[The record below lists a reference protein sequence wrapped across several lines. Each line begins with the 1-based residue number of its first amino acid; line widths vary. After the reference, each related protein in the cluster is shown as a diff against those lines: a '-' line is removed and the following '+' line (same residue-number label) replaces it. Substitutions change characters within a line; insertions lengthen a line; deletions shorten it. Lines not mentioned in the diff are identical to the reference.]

1 LSFGVDRAAVD
12 DQQHSSLLFHGQ
24 HKAGDCYW
32 TEGVDGWRF
41 GRSLAY
47 EKQNR
52 AAEMAVP
59 KEILAAIWKF

>member
-1 LSFGVDRAAVD
+1 M
-12 DQQHSSLLFHGQ
+12 
-24 HKAGDCYW
+24 
-32 TEGVDGWRF
+32 DGWRF